1 MVISDVGGVGRGG
14 VHMVFSTSCLQP
26 HRFLLSSSLQLSAA
40 RVGHDGALSEAIA
53 GCSLAQQAAIEA
65 EPTFFAH
72 YTRVFTR
79 AFSPHPQPDV
89 TDEYD
94 PYNKPFALRAFLQT
108 LPPTIATV
116 IALVDADYVLLRPWS
131 DVHKVV
137 DGHALA
143 QDWSVYLD
151 DAPRTALRQRLCR
164 SQACKQTVQQ
174 PPFVGLG
181 PPYLFTLSDGLRF
194 VDDYCELVVRGRA
207 LEKHDWMLEMVA
219 YEVAVANA
227 NVHHEKR
234 QDLGVTDPHLPL
246 TSEHW
251 AFLSDSEE
259 DPCIDPIEIAWPKAP
274 PTGLHYCQVYGPQP
288 AFYKYDVPEDIVEC
302 NSMFLALPATT
313 TPATTTPA
321 HDRVARH
328 ENWVA
333 CSLLKWINYAL
344 LQIKTRTCRRGFNTF
359 RGLILTNMTGDGTA
373 YPQRSTQ
380 E

>member
-1 MVISDVGGVGRGG
+1 MVMSNVGGGVGGGNG

-40 RVGHDGALSEAIA
+40 RVGQVIA
-53 GCSLAQQAAIEA
+53 GCTLAQQANIEA
-65 EPTFFAH
+65 EPTFFSN
-72 YTRVFTR
+72 YTRIFTR
-79 AFSPHPQPDV
+79 AFSPHPQPDI

-94 PYNKPFALRAFLQT
+94 PYNKPFALRAFLQQ
-108 LPPTIATV
+108 LPPTMATV
-116 IALVDADYVLLRPWS
+116 IALVDADYMLLRPWS
-131 DVHKVV
+131 KAHKVV

-151 DAPRTALRQRLCR
+151 DAPRSALRQRLCR
-164 SQACKQTVQQ
+164 SHACKERVQQ
-174 PPFVGLG
+174 SPFMGLG

-207 LEKHDWMLEMVA
+207 LEKNDWMLEMVA

-227 NVHHEKR
+227 HVHHERR

-251 AFLSDSEE
+251 AFLNDTDA
-259 DPCIDPIEIAWPKAP
+259 DPCSDPIEVSWPREP

-288 AFYKYDVPEDIVEC
+288 AFYKYDMPEDITEC
-302 NSMFLALPATT
+302 NSMLFALPTT
-313 TPATTTPA
+313 KPTQ
-321 HDRVARH
+321 DRVARH
-328 ENWVA
+328 ETWVA

-359 RGLILTNMTGDGTA
+359 RGLVLTNATGDGSA
-373 YPQRSTQ
+373 YPQPSV
-380 E
+380 